1 MNVAWWNKKLISN
14 KISDFK
20 PKEAKPLEKPGQ
32 RWEDNIKQKLSAH
45 AATIFKTSIPQVN
58 YHIP

>member
-1 MNVAWWNKKLISN
+1 MGMNVAWWNKKLISN

-32 RWEDNIKQKLSAH
+32 R
-45 AATIFKTSIPQVN
+45 
-58 YHIP
+58 